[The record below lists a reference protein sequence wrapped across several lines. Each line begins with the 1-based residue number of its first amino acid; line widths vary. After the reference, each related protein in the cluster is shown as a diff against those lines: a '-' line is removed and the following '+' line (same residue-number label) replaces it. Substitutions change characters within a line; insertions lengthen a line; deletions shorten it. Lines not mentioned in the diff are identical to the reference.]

1 MPGPE
6 WAKRDFARIPVA
18 VRALPMRAHSI
29 TAAIDR
35 TMSAKPS
42 LKRSAAFNFV
52 GGILPM
58 FVALVTTPI
67 YLHHI
72 GAARYGVL
80 AIVWMVQGYFGF
92 LDLGLSSATSNRIA
106 QLSDA
111 SPAERESVL
120 WTALVLNAALGLAGG
135 VALFA
140 LMHALLGYFDMGPDL
155 RAELLPVLPCVA
167 CLVPLSNLISVFNG
181 AMIGRERFGTLNA
194 VQLPVTLMYQLVPIG
209 AALLF
214 GPSLHYLV
222 YGTLVAGVAA
232 LLLNAIVVWRVFPL
246 RGAAGPRREWVGK
259 LFSYG
264 AWISVTT
271 LAQPLL
277 ETADRL
283 MIGNALGPQAV
294 TYYQVPFNLAG
305 RVRLFPAVISRTLF
319 PRLSALDAANAAEL
333 SANAIRGL
341 AAALTPMTVFG
352 MFLMHPFLSLWVGS
366 EFAARATSVGE
377 TILVGIW
384 INALASLAAC
394 HLQATGRPGIVARFQ
409 VYEMVPFFVLLWWA
423 LHTFGVFG
431 AALAWSARCLLD
443 AALVFHAA
451 RLSARPARML
461 FAPAL
466 IVATAYAATLLFAP
480 LSWPCIGCWIGMTVV
495 ALAWTARTEPQSC
508 ARVFGLFTSMRS
520 HTRRW
525 AQGQ

>member
-1 MPGPE
+1 MTDKPSPPPRE
-6 WAKRDFARIPVA
+6 
-18 VRALPMRAHSI
+18 
-29 TAAIDR
+29 
-35 TMSAKPS
+35 KPS
-42 LKRSAAFNFV
+42 LKRSAALNF
-52 GGILPM
+52 GGSVLPM

-67 YLHHI
+67 YLQQI

-111 SPAERESVL
+111 TPAERESVL
-120 WTALVLNAALGLAGG
+120 WTALILNAALGLAGG

-140 LMHALLGYFDMGPDL
+140 LMHVLIGYFDMGQDL
-155 RAELLPVLPCVA
+155 RAELLPALPCVA

-194 VQLPVTLMYQLVPIG
+194 VQLPVTLMYQTIPLVM
-209 AALLF
+209 ALLF
-214 GPSLHYLV
+214 GPNLRYLV
-222 YGTLVAGVAA
+222 YGTLVAGVTA
-232 LLLNAIVVWRVFPL
+232 LLLNVVVVWRVFPL
-246 RGAAGPRREWVGK
+246 RFAGGPRRVWVGK

-264 AWISVTT
+264 AWISVTS

-277 ETADRL
+277 ETADRM

-294 TYYQVPFNLAG
+294 TWYQVPFNLAG
-305 RVRLFPAVISRTLF
+305 RVRVIPIVISRTLF
-319 PRLSALDAANAAEL
+319 PRLSALDAAGAAEL
-333 SANAIRGL
+333 SASAIRGL
-341 AAALTPMTVFG
+341 AAALTPMVVFG
-352 MFLMHPFLSLWVGS
+352 MFLMHPFLSLWVGA
-366 EFAARATSVGE
+366 EFASHAMSVGE

-384 INALASLAAC
+384 INSLANLVGC

-423 LHTFGVFG
+423 LHTFGVLG

-443 AALVFHAA
+443 GVLLLRAAH
-451 RLSARPARML
+451 LSARPARML
-461 FAPAL
+461 LVPAL
-466 IVATAYAATLLFAP
+466 IIAAAYVATLLFAP
-480 LSWPCIGCWIGMTVV
+480 LTWPSIGCWIGMTIV
-495 ALAWTARTEPQSC
+495 ALVWAARAEPQAC
-508 ARVFGLFTSMRS
+508 ARVLGLFASMRS